1 MYTATAIPFK
11 YSFSGNCAASAT
23 VPHSCV
29 CERFIYSQD
38 QSTYFL
44 QQKRQ
49 THRGNIKIA
58 HLHMNVEIG
67 TEAGRPN
74 SFSGNAKMGFLL
86 HCVCFQMVLETLGW
100 GREPREDVSFVLEA
114 RLHFTQ
120 PTDVNWRNLFSV
132 KMAPVSAILVT
143 LGQNTLTPTLKF
155 ERYFTMCSTGLV
167 LIGGLFSYPYRQM
180 LTLES
185 YKNYRYGFLGGLKCV
200 GHSFA
205 YMSPIL
211 YF

>member
-1 MYTATAIPFK
+1 
-11 YSFSGNCAASAT
+11 
-23 VPHSCV
+23 
-29 CERFIYSQD
+29 
-38 QSTYFL
+38 
-44 QQKRQ
+44 
-49 THRGNIKIA
+49 
-58 HLHMNVEIG
+58 
-67 TEAGRPN
+67 
-74 SFSGNAKMGFLL
+74 
-86 HCVCFQMVLETLGW
+86 MVLETLGW

-155 ERYFTMCSTGLV
+155 ERYFMFSTGLV
-167 LIGGLFSYPYRQM
+167 LSGSLFSYPYRQK

-185 YKNYRYGFLGGLKCV
+185 YKNYLYGFLSGLECV

-205 YMSPIL
+205 YVAHFVFLSDAWI
-211 YF
+211 